1 MIMTALAAA
10 RRVFA
15 ALERR
20 INRLGAR
27 ASSSVAEPRDR
38 GVDPGLT
45 APRGGAPP

>member
-20 INRLGAR
+20 IKAIAAEAR
-27 ASSSVAEPRDR
+27 PK
-38 GVDPGLT
+38 
-45 APRGGAPP
+45 